1 VVSPEPV
8 PVAADAL
15 TEQWEFFYEPAFGV
29 ARGTLPTINCTFDMD
44 DSDGQSYQSYYDG
57 LCATDR
63 GHINITPFNGFIN
76 AAGSNIYAT
85 RSSTIN
91 ANDAVASGA
100 GRMGVWAYSN
110 SIINARRVTAED
122 CGLVGSGSDTGNGF
136 DAQGRPIGN
145 CINATRGSLVNAEGA
160 TVGGAQGDNVYAS
173 YGGMINLD
181 GHSATVNFTDPSVN
195 GQDIGIDGGIVTRQD
210 GSQFDSVQDT
220 AGNTMLQ
227 GVVDSGQV
235 SLSNN
240 VAAVSTGINT
250 TDATFMLALGID
262 DPDSD
267 AEVAGA
273 LYWDDAG
280 DEYEVRIRETETDV
294 NPTVNY
300 DIIRVR

>member
-1 VVSPEPV
+1 
-8 PVAADAL
+8 
-15 TEQWEFFYEPAFGV
+15 
-29 ARGTLPTINCTFDMD
+29 
-44 DSDGQSYQSYYDG
+44 
-57 LCATDR
+57 
-63 GHINITPFNGFIN
+63 
-76 AAGSNIYAT
+76 
-85 RSSTIN
+85 
-91 ANDAVASGA
+91 
-100 GRMGVWAYSN
+100 MGVWAYSN

-122 CGLVGSGSDTGNGF
+122 CGLVGASADQGNGF

-181 GHSATVNFTDPSVN
+181 GHSATVTFTDPSVN

-220 AGNTMLQ
+220 GGNTMLQ
-227 GVVDSGQV
+227 
-235 SLSNN
+235 
-240 VAAVSTGINT
+240 
-250 TDATFMLALGID
+250 FMLALGID

-280 DEYEVRIRETETDV
+280 DEYEVRIRETETSV